1 MSVMAITA
9 VRIDGR
15 LIHGQVANLWS
26 TKLGITRIMVIDDK
40 VAASDIEKS
49 GLKLARPTGVDLS
62 VLPEKTAA
70 EHIKRGGYDSQKVF
84 IVVRRPEIL
93 VDLVNDGVE
102 LDTINV
108 GNMSQNEQTTQ
119 LTNSINVVQED
130 VDAFNALHDKGIK
143 ITAQMVPGDDA
154 KDFMDILKKF
164 RVKN

>member
-1 MSVMAITA
+1 MAITA

-15 LIHGQVANLWS
+15 LIHGQVANLWT
-26 TKLGITRIMVIDDK
+26 TKLGVSRIMVIDDK

-84 IVVRRPEIL
+84 IVVKRPQVL
-93 VDLVNDGVE
+93 LDLVNDGVE

-108 GNMSQNEQTTQ
+108 GNMSQTDETTQ
-119 LTNSINVVQED
+119 ITNSINVVQDD
-130 VDAFNALHDKGIK
+130 VDAFNALHEKGVK
-143 ITAQMVPGDDA
+143 ITQQMVPGDSA
-154 KDFMDILKKF
+154 NDFMEILKKF
-164 RVKN
+164 KPKD

>member
-1 MSVMAITA
+1 MAITA

-15 LIHGQVANLWS
+15 LIHGQVANLWT
-26 TKLGITRIMVIDDK
+26 TKLGVSRIMVIDDK

-84 IVVRRPEIL
+84 IVVKRPQVL
-93 VDLVNDGVE
+93 LDLVNDGVE

-108 GNMSQNEQTTQ
+108 GNMSQTDETTQ
-119 LTNSINVVQED
+119 ITNSINVVQDD
-130 VDAFNALHDKGIK
+130 VDAFNALHEKGVK
-143 ITAQMVPGDDA
+143 ITQQMVPGDSA
-154 KDFMDILKKF
+154 NDFMEILKKF
-164 RVKN
+164 KPKDQ